1 MFKPAVSFIKIFN
14 SKLQIDMVVTLSEI
28 YLFNVDIENF
38 IRYLEDMTVMSFL
51 MHSIRMINE
60 LGKNLSSNA

>member
-14 SKLQIDMVVTLSEI
+14 SKLQIDMVVTFREI